1 MTRKVPTAN
10 MEKSQGR
17 LYLLRVNVKGRYMLI
32 EEKLDN
38 IRI

>member
-10 MEKSQGR
+10 MEKSRGR
-17 LYLLRVNVKGRYMLI
+17 LYFLRVNVTQRYMLI
-32 EEKLDN
+32 DEKVDN